1 MTAFAGRAAMK
12 EISVREL
19 MVPLS
24 EYATINRDAT
34 LYEAVVRLK
43 EAQERYLKQSGSKYP
58 HRALLVVDENNKVVG
73 KLSQFDIIIAL
84 EPKYKEIL
92 QKTTWAFLEAS
103 ALSGDIMEKI
113 MEDMQ
118 IFVGSI
124 KEICQKALTIKVSEC
139 MYSPTSG
146 EYVEETQT
154 LAHALY
160 KFIAGKHQSLLVLKG
175 QEITGILRLTDVFEF
190 ISQEIINCK
199 PV

>member
-1 MTAFAGRAAMK
+1 MK
-12 EISVREL
+12 EILVKEL

-24 EYATINRDAT
+24 EYATINQDAT
-34 LYEAVVRLK
+34 IYEAVVSLK

-58 HRALLVVDENNKVVG
+58 HRALLVVDKNNKVIG
-73 KLSQFDIIIAL
+73 KLSQLDIIIAL
-84 EPKYKEIL
+84 EPKYKELL

-124 KEICQKALTIKVSEC
+124 KDACQKAFTTKVKDY

-146 EYVEETQT
+146 EYVEETHT

-175 QEITGILRLTDVFEF
+175 QDITGILRLTDVFEL
-190 ISQEIINCK
+190 ISQEIIRCQPK
-199 PV
+199 